1 MGRPKKRK
9 VPVEDVAKKPRQQ
22 PEENFE
28 RRTEIAAREPKNYL
42 AMIRTD
48 DEIAES
54 VARVLAQPS
63 HRFKNEVTDDEI
75 ESRIEEFFRWCADT
89 GTRPSVER
97 FALAVG
103 TTRETIRRWRNG
115 IGCSDDRKYM
125 MQQAVE
131 AMAAFDAEMVNTGKM
146 PVVSYIFRAKNLY
159 DFQDQ
164 QRVIVE
170 ANADRVQSAE
180 SLVAE
185 ARNLAGDFI
194 DGEYHEV
201 EDKDEH

>member
-1 MGRPKKRK
+1 MGRPKKNR
-9 VPVEDVAKKPRQQ
+9 VPVEDVAKKSPHQ
-22 PEENFE
+22 PQEKFDE
-28 RRTEIAAREPKNYL
+28 RLELAAREPKSYL
-42 AMIRTD
+42 DLIRTD

-63 HRFKNEVTDDEI
+63 HPFRNDVSDE
-75 ESRIEEFFRWCADT
+75 EMEGRIEEFFRWCADT
-89 GTRPSVER
+89 GTRPSMER

-115 IGCSDDRKYM
+115 IGCSDDRKFL

-131 AMAAFDAEMVNTGKM
+131 VMAAFDADMVVEGKT
-146 PVVSYIFRAKNLY
+146 PVVAWIFRAKNYY
-159 DFQDQ
+159 DMEDQ
-164 QRVIVE
+164 KRVIVE

-194 DGEYHEV
+194 DGEYQEV
-201 EDKDEH
+201 RDKDD

>member
-1 MGRPKKRK
+1 MGRPKKSK
-9 VPVEDVAKKPRQQ
+9 VPVEDVAKKSPHQQ
-22 PEENFE
+22 QEKYEERLE
-28 RRTEIAAREPKNYL
+28 LASQEPKNYM

-63 HRFKNEVTDDEI
+63 HSFRNDVTDDEI
-75 ESRIEEFFRWCADT
+75 EARVEEFFRWCAET

-97 FALAVG
+97 FALAIG
-103 TTRETIRRWRNG
+103 TTRDTIRRWRNG

-146 PVVSYIFRAKNLY
+146 PVVSYIWRSKNLY
-159 DFQDQ
+159 DFVDQ
-164 QRVIVE
+164 QRIIIESNV
-170 ANADRVQSAE
+170 DRVQSAE

-185 ARNLAGDFI
+185 ARNLAGDFV
-194 DGEYHEV
+194 DVEYKEV
-201 EDKDEH
+201 RE